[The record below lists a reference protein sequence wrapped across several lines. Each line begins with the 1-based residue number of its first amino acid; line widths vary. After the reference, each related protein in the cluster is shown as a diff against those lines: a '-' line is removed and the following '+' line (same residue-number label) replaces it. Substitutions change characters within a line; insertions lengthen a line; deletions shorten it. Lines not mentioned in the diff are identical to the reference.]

1 MAEYKFYKNDESDNE
16 EIHIYKNEFIENKI
30 PLCNDSR
37 VEPGD
42 LVGVF
47 IGQDPVI
54 DNFDENSARDFA
66 QTLQNNNCNVCGR
79 CVATLYFT
87 QPQQSRLRQR
97 YF

>member
-1 MAEYKFYKNDESDNE
+1 MAEYKFYKNNESNND
-16 EIHIYKNEFIENKI
+16 EIHIYRNEDFYSEL

-37 VEPGD
+37 VESGD

-47 IGQDPVI
+47 IGQNPVI
-54 DNFDENSARDFA
+54 DNFDENNARNFA